1 MSIIP
6 IGRPLRVGMVGV
18 GKIFELTSRAYT
30 TSEDAEVVAVCDP
43 VEERLGLARR
53 TFPGAECFTGVG
65 DLLASGAEI
74 DMVEIGVPTPMHCEV
89 ACRFLRAGY
98 HVNLQKPMATSLIE
112 ADEMITAAREAD
124 VVLRVMEPYLFFQP
138 LEVLKQVVESGEIGE
153 VAGFHMKM
161 VGTGGGGWDVPWST
175 LEWQFSQMEQQ
186 GLGILVFD
194 DGWHK
199 FSVARW
205 LFGPVVDVMA
215 WVGRTEFGS
224 GVAVDAPSTIMWNH
238 ANGVRGVFDLVL
250 APDTFMRS
258 DYYSSDERFEVT
270 GTRGFVRVNHCAA
283 YGLEQQPSLEVYRDG
298 VLRPITTSTTTG
310 PPVSSARPS
319 TTFGGCDTARVPCS
333 STPGGLA
340 RSSPSFSVRWSRR
353 GAMPPFVSTKSPGH
367 PRSGGHRQGDL
378 DPRIAEEAELPGQRV
393 LPDAHF
399 LVEVRAVAVLAR
411 VFELVEG
418 GVLGIEKLA
427 VLEEEVVV
435 DGLGHV
441 APPVFGARPTRAD
454 VSDTSVIR
462 LPCLGASSRQR
473 AGRWGIDE
481 ATDPRCPATAGS
493 PPHVASEGG
502 RRLQGGQPV
511 GGGPQDRLGCHEH
524 RQVPPHPHPAAGESL
539 LRVELAP

>member
-30 TSEDAEVVAVCDP
+30 KSEDAEVVAVCDP
-43 VEERLGLARR
+43 VEERLDLARR
-53 TFPGAECFTGVG
+53 TFPGAECFTGVD

-112 ADEMITAAREAD
+112 ADEMITVAREAD

-224 GVAVDAPSTIMWNH
+224 GIAVDAPSTIMWNH

-298 VLRPITTSTTTG
+298 VLRAYHDLDDDWANCFIRQTEHYLRWLRYGEGPLLLDTG
-310 PPVSSARPS
+310 
-319 TTFGGCDTARVPCS
+319 
-333 STPGGLA
+333 
-340 RSSPSFSVRWSRR
+340 WSREILAFLL
-353 GAMPPFVSTKSPGH
+353 GAVESSRRNAPL
-367 PRSGGHRQGDL
+367 RL
-378 DPRIAEEAELPGQRV
+378 DEEPWAP
-393 LPDAHF
+393 
-399 LVEVRAVAVLAR
+399 EVRR
-411 VFELVEG
+411 T
-418 GVLGIEKLA
+418 
-427 VLEEEVVV
+427 
-435 DGLGHV
+435 
-441 APPVFGARPTRAD
+441 P
-454 VSDTSVIR
+454 
-462 LPCLGASSRQR
+462 
-473 AGRWGIDE
+473 AGR
-481 ATDPRCPATAGS
+481 TR
-493 PPHVASEGG
+493 PPH
-502 RRLQGGQPV
+502 
-511 GGGPQDRLGCHEH
+511 C
-524 RQVPPHPHPAAGESL
+524 
-539 LRVELAP
+539 